1 VTGTVHDD
9 FEGGAM
15 HPQLAVLGWDP
26 AWEAV
31 RSAQATPDDQLPARV
46 AMQHR
51 GGYVLYGSDGEV
63 AAVVSGRF
71 RHETRAPADF
81 PVVGDW
87 VLVRDGV
94 IHAVL
99 PRRSAF
105 SRKAA
110 DTVATEQVAA
120 ANVDVVFVVEAL
132 GDAPNLRRIER
143 YLTVAY
149 ESGARP
155 VVLLSKSDLAVDLDG
170 ALASVAEI
178 APGTPIHAV
187 SAYTGSGF
195 DVFDLYCASGRTAVF
210 LGPSGVGKT
219 TLLNVLAGEQRPTA
233 TVLADG
239 RGQHTTTHRELVLVD
254 GRGLVIDTPGMRE
267 LQLWDSDG
275 GISAVFPD
283 IVLLAAGC
291 RFADCAHAGE
301 PGCAIH
307 VALDAGTLAP
317 DRYAS
322 YRKLEREEAF
332 VTKKRDALALSEDKR
347 QRKIF
352 ARSVRRVGWRGKE

>member
-1 VTGTVHDD
+1 
-9 FEGGAM
+9 M

-31 RSAQATPDDQLPARV
+31 QTAQASPDDLVPARV

-51 GGYVLYGSDGEV
+51 GGYVLYGIGGET

-81 PVVGDW
+81 PAVGDW
-87 VLVRDGV
+87 VLARDGV

-99 PRRSAF
+99 PRRTSF

-110 DTVATEQVAA
+110 DTVAVEQVAA

-132 GDAPNLRRIER
+132 GDTPNLRRIER

-155 VVLLSKSDLAVDLDG
+155 VVLLSKADLCVDLDA
-170 ALASVAEI
+170 ALGSVAVI

-187 SAYTGSGF
+187 SAYTGAGF
-195 DVFDLYCASGRTAVF
+195 EVFDLYCAAGRTAVF

-233 TVLADG
+233 AVLADG

-254 GRGLVIDTPGMRE
+254 GRGIVIDTPGMRE

-275 GISAVFPD
+275 GLSSVFPD
-283 IVLLAAGC
+283 IDALASRC
-291 RFADCAHAGE
+291 RFADCVHAGE
-301 PGCAIH
+301 PGCA
-307 VALDAGTLAP
+307 VQRALDDGTLAS

-332 VTKKRDALALSEDKR
+332 ITKKRDALAVSEEKR

-352 ARSVRRVGWRGKE
+352 ARSVRRVGWRGRD

>member
-1 VTGTVHDD
+1 
-9 FEGGAM
+9 M
-15 HPQLAVLGWDP
+15 HPHLATLGWDP
-26 AWEAV
+26 AWDAV
-31 RSAQATPDDQLPARV
+31 HSASASPPDLVPARV

-51 GGYVLYGSDGEV
+51 GGYVLYGAHGEI

-81 PVVGDW
+81 PAVGDW

-99 PRRSAF
+99 PRRTSF

-110 DTVATEQVAA
+110 DTVATEQIAA

-132 GDAPNLRRIER
+132 GAAPNLRRIER

-155 VVLLSKSDLAVDLDG
+155 VVLLSKADLAVDVAG
-170 ALASVAEI
+170 ALASVAGV

-187 SAYTGSGF
+187 SAYAGTGF
-195 DVFDLYCASGRTAVF
+195 DVFDRYCVSGRTSVF

-233 TVLADG
+233 AVLADG
-239 RGQHTTTHRELVLVD
+239 RRQHTTTHRELVLVD
-254 GRGLVIDTPGMRE
+254 GHGIVIDTPGMRE

-275 GISAVFPD
+275 GLSSVFPD
-283 IVLLAAGC
+283 IDAIAAAC

-301 PGCAIH
+301 PGCAIQA
-307 VALDAGTLAP
+307 ALDGGTLAP

-352 ARSVRRVGWRGKE
+352 ARSVRRIGWRGRD